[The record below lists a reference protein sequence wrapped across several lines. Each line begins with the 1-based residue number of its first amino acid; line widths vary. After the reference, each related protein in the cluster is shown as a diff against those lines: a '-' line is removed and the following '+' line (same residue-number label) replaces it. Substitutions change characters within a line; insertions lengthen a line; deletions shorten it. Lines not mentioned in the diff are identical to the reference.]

1 MSQSSRVHEAK
12 RWRAQFLSLHHIF
25 PSHCIPSPPNPR
37 FPCQTSSRRQSSV
50 LWKQGIYL
58 EVVNIS
64 LCPHHH
70 FVGWDRLAA
79 GAARPAVPEQSANTK
94 TQIAQSVRPPKAKTS
109 SFILSCSSSLLLLC
123 HLFLPLT
130 WCSHSD
136 TESFPLCCS
145 RWCQCP
151 PAGLGSKSTW
161 GSECASSVPWRR
173 AGSGRQSSPRILHT
187 TWGPAVR
194 LALGCSPLL
203 PSEAPGHT
211 E

>member
-1 MSQSSRVHEAK
+1 M
-12 RWRAQFLSLHHIF
+12 FLS
-25 PSHCIPSPPNPR
+25 NK
-37 FPCQTSSRRQSSV
+37 QWETK
-50 LWKQGIYL
+50 LWMWELGTYL

-70 FVGWDRLAA
+70 FIGWDWLAA

-94 TQIAQSVRPPKAKTS
+94 TQNAQSAQPPKTKTRGSKSLFLPAK
-109 SFILSCSSSLLLLC
+109 SLFLPFS
-123 HLFLPLT
+123 HLFLPFT

-173 AGSGRQSSPRILHT
+173 AGSGRRSSPRILHT
-187 TWGPAVR
+187 TWGSVLR
-194 LALGCSPLL
+194 LALGYSPCCPHRLL
-203 PSEAPGHT
+203 STKNSSSKTVKTDVMSRPRYVHIT
-211 E
+211 TF